1 MLLRFKGRKLGC
13 YFDIFI
19 FAGMKRIQT
28 YSCGT
33 VALHFSGIQPEAGTP
48 PLVLIHG
55 FCEDSSVWEGILTG
69 LKDIPVIAA
78 DLPGFGA
85 SDLPS
90 ESSVEYYAAAV
101 VQALDALGISRFYLM
116 GHSLGGYVALEIL
129 AGHGG
134 RLAGAG
140 LIHSHPLADGTERL
154 AARRRG
160 IELLQTGKKDLY
172 VSQLFPGLFAPAFAQ
187 AHPETVQTLIENGR
201 RQSTE
206 GIIAALEAMMGR
218 KDHQLTLKH
227 APCPLLFI
235 AGTED
240 TLIPAEVTWNSA
252 LLPDMARVEMLP
264 GVGHMGMY
272 EAPEA
277 VVTAIKIFF
286 EQALTSPG

>member
-1 MLLRFKGRKLGC
+1 MLLRFEGRKLGC

-19 FAGMKRIQT
+19 FAGMKRVQT
-28 YSCGT
+28 SSCST
-33 VALHFSGIQPEAGTP
+33 LALHFYGIQPEAGTT

-55 FCEDSSVWEGILTG
+55 FCEDSSVWKGILPG

-90 ESSVEYYAAAV
+90 ESSVKYYAAAV
-101 VQALDALGISRFYLM
+101 VQALDSLGISRFYLM

-140 LIHSHPLADGTERL
+140 LIHSHPLADGADRL

-160 IELLQTGKKDLY
+160 IALLQSGKKDLY
-172 VSQLFPGLFAPAFAQ
+172 VSQLFPGLFAPAYAQ
-187 AHPETVQTLIENGR
+187 AHPETVQTLIENGQ

-218 KDHQLTLKH
+218 KDHRETLKS
-227 APCPLLFI
+227 AACPVLFI

-240 TLIPAEVTWNSA
+240 SLIPAEVTWGSA
-252 LLPDMARVEMLP
+252 LLPDMARVEILS

-277 VVTAIKIFF
+277 LIATVRAFLNK
-286 EQALTSPG
+286 L

>member
-1 MLLRFKGRKLGC
+1 MLLRFEGRKLGC

-19 FAGMKRIQT
+19 FVGMKRIQT
-28 YSCGT
+28 SSCGT
-33 VALHFSGIQPEAGTP
+33 LALHFYGIQPEAGTT

-55 FCEDSSVWEGILTG
+55 FCEDSSVWKGILPG
-69 LKDIPVIAA
+69 LSDLPVIAA
-78 DLPGFGA
+78 DLPGFGE

-90 ESSVEYYAAAV
+90 AATVAYYAEAV
-101 VQALDALGISRFYLM
+101 IQALDTIGITRFYLL

-129 AGHGG
+129 AGYGN
-134 RLAGAG
+134 RLAGMG
-140 LIHSHPLADGTERL
+140 LVHSHPLADSAERL
-154 AARRRG
+154 DARRRG
-160 IELLQTGKKDLY
+160 IELLQSGRKDLY
-172 VSQLFPGLFAPAFAQ
+172 VSQLFPGLFAPAYAQ

-201 RQSTE
+201 RQPAE

-218 KDHQLTLKH
+218 KDHRETLRT
-227 APCPLLFI
+227 APCPVLFI

-277 VVTAIKIFF
+277 VIAAVRSLVTF
-286 EQALTSPG
+286 

>member
-28 YSCGT
+28 SSCGT
-33 VALHFSGIQPEAGTP
+33 LALHFYGIQPEAGTT

-55 FCEDSSVWEGILTG
+55 FCEDSSVWKGILPG
-69 LKDIPVIAA
+69 LSDLPVIAA
-78 DLPGFGA
+78 DLPGFGE

-90 ESSVEYYAAAV
+90 AATVAYYAEAV
-101 VQALDALGISRFYLM
+101 IQALDTIGITRFYLL

-129 AGHGG
+129 AGYGS
-134 RLAGAG
+134 RLAGMG
-140 LIHSHPLADGTERL
+140 LVHSHPLADSAERL
-154 AARRRG
+154 DARRRG
-160 IELLQTGKKDLY
+160 IELLQSGRKDLY
-172 VSQLFPGLFAPAFAQ
+172 VSQLFPGLFAPAYAQ

-201 RQSTE
+201 RQSAE
-206 GIIAALEAMMGR
+206 GIIAALEAMMRR
-218 KDHQLTLKH
+218 KDHRETLRT
-227 APCPLLFI
+227 APCPVLFI

-252 LLPDMARVEMLP
+252 LLPDIARVEMLP

-277 VVTAIKIFF
+277 VIAAVKAFM
-286 EQALTSPG
+286 A

>member
-28 YSCGT
+28 SSCGT
-33 VALHFSGIQPEAGTP
+33 LALHFYGIQPEAGTT

-55 FCEDSSVWEGILTG
+55 FCEDSSVWKGILPG
-69 LKDIPVIAA
+69 LSDLPVIAA
-78 DLPGFGA
+78 DLPGFGE

-90 ESSVEYYAAAV
+90 AATVAYYAEAV
-101 VQALDALGISRFYLM
+101 IQALDTIGITRFYLL
-116 GHSLGGYVALEIL
+116 GHSVGGYVALEIL
-129 AGHGG
+129 AGYGS
-134 RLAGAG
+134 RLAGMG
-140 LIHSHPLADGTERL
+140 LVHSHPLADSAERL
-154 AARRRG
+154 EARRRG
-160 IELLQTGKKDLY
+160 IELLQSGRKDLY
-172 VSQLFPGLFAPAFAQ
+172 VSQLFPGLFAPAYAQ

-201 RQSTE
+201 RQSAE
-206 GIIAALEAMMGR
+206 GIIAALEAMMRR
-218 KDHQLTLKH
+218 KDHRETLRT
-227 APCPLLFI
+227 APCPVLFI

-264 GVGHMGMY
+264 GAGHMGMY

-277 VVTAIKIFF
+277 VIAAVKAFM
-286 EQALTSPG
+286 A